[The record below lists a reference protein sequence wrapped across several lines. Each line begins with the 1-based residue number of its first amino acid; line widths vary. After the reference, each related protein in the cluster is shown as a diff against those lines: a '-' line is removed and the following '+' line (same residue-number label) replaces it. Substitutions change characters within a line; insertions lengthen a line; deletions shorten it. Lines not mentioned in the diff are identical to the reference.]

1 MNQTVRKVFVTSSK
15 KRRRQRKGK
24 ARLPKVISYPSLPQ
38 SLKVKL
44 RARTYE
50 TGTATSNVDYRY
62 GIVEFLGKQ
71 SSYNDS
77 LFGLYQYAIVRACR
91 ITAKLINMQ
100 AEPIVFAIAPLPY
113 DWSSGSPTTT
123 ELLDAPHAVKSTVSG
138 VGGMDRAQITNYIT
152 SEKALGEPWQVT
164 RYQMN
169 AGQAASTTP
178 ISSEEPCWHLYVTSF
193 NSLTSVGYRIEVEIE
208 YDVEFYNLN
217 SV

>member
-1 MNQTVRKVFVTSSK
+1 M
-15 KRRRQRKGK
+15 
-24 ARLPKVISYPSLPQ
+24 PQ

-50 TGTATSNVDYRY
+50 TGASTSNVDYRY

-77 LFGLYQYAIVRACR
+77 LFGLYNYAIIRACR
-91 ITAKLINMQ
+91 ITAKLVNMQ

-113 DWSSGSPTTT
+113 DWSSGSPTTA
-123 ELLDAPHAVKSTVSG
+123 ELLDVPRCVKSTVSG
-138 VGGMDRAQITNYIT
+138 TGGMDRGKITNYIT
-152 SEKALGEPWQVT
+152 SKQALGESWQVG

-169 AGQAASTTP
+169 AAQAANATPLST
-178 ISSEEPCWHLYVTSF
+178 EEPCWHLYVTSF
-193 NSLTSVGYRIEVEIE
+193 NSSTGVGYRIEVELE

>member
-1 MNQTVRKVFVTSSK
+1 VIK
-15 KRRRQRKGK
+15 KKSNKQKKKGK
-24 ARLPKVISYPSLPQ
+24 ARLFKGISYPPMPS

-62 GIVEFLGKQ
+62 GLVEFLGKQ

-77 LFGLYQYAIVRACR
+77 LYGLYNYAIIRASR
-91 ITAKLINMQ
+91 ITAKLVNMQ

-123 ELLDAPHAVKSTVSG
+123 ELLDVPRCVKATVSG
-138 VGGMDRAQITNYIT
+138 VGGMDRAQITNAIT
-152 SEKALGEPWQVT
+152 SKQALGEAWQVA

-169 AGQAASTTP
+169 AAQAANTTP
-178 ISSEEPCWHLYVTSF
+178 LSSEEPTWHLYVTSF
-193 NSLTSVGYRIEVEIE
+193 NSSTGVGYRIEVELE